1 MMKDEQ
7 TSMTQAPMTP
17 NAAPAHS
24 AATSTALWAGRTD
37 GTPDDLFRRFND
49 SLVFDR
55 TLVREDIEG
64 SIAWAKALERA
75 GVLNTDERRSVV
87 VGLKDI
93 LSSVLKDPS
102 VITTASDEDVHSWVE
117 RELIARV
124 GELGKKLHT
133 GRSRND
139 QVATDLRLWTARE
152 LVARKAELKR
162 VMQALLELA
171 EREKHTVLPGYTH
184 LQRAQPLLFAHWC
197 LAYVEMFRRDS
208 DRLGDALDRVRI
220 SPLGSG
226 ALAGTAYPI
235 DREALAADLG
245 FESPTANSLD
255 AVSDRDFVVETLAA
269 SAICAVHLSRLAED
283 MIFYATSEAG
293 FIELPDAFTSGSS
306 LMPQKKNPDALELIR
321 GKTGRQLGNL
331 VTMLVTLKGLPL
343 AYNKD
348 MQEDKEPLFDA
359 MEQLS
364 MCLQVLPPMLT
375 GTKVNRERTLAAALG
390 GYSNA
395 TDLADYLVRQGVPFR
410 EAHHQ
415 VGRIVRDAI
424 QEKRN
429 LDELSVE
436 TLQRHAPKVQKDV
449 YIDLTVDA
457 SLRKR
462 SSQGGTS
469 PSSVESAIERV
480 RRMLRERAEGG
491 ADGTLELR
499 QARMDDL
506 DDICRLVDHWAVKGE
521 NLPRSRED
529 IMKAILDF
537 GVAVV
542 DGKVVGC
549 AALWIYTPQLA
560 EIRSLGIDEA
570 QQGRGIGRE
579 IVQYFLDLAKDLHIP
594 KVFVLTRAPSFFEKC
609 GFRTVSINSLPE
621 KVLKD
626 CANCPKN
633 TCCDEIAMTY
643 ETGASAKSAELPR
656 AVVEGQR

>member
-1 MMKDEQ
+1 
-7 TSMTQAPMTP
+7 MTQAPT
-17 NAAPAHS
+17 NS
-24 AATSTALWAGRTD
+24 SSGSTALWAGRTE
-37 GTPDDLFRRFND
+37 GRPDDLFRRFND

-75 GVLNTDERRSVV
+75 GVLSTDERRSVV
-87 VGLKDI
+87 AGLKDI
-93 LSSVLKDPS
+93 LGAVMKDPS
-102 VITTASDEDVHSWVE
+102 IIATASDEDVHSWVE

-171 EREKHTVLPGYTH
+171 EREKDTVLPGYTH

-208 DRLGDALDRVRI
+208 DRLNDALDRVRI

-245 FESPTANSLD
+245 FEAPTANSLD

-269 SAICAVHLSRLAED
+269 SGLCAIHLSRLAED

-364 MCLQVLPPMLT
+364 ICLQVLPPMLA
-375 GTKVNRERTLAAALG
+375 GTKVNRERTMAAALG

-436 TLQRHAPKVQKDV
+436 TLQRHAPKVEKDV
-449 YIDLTVDA
+449 YTALTVGA
-457 SLRKR
+457 SLGKR
-462 SSQGGTS
+462 SVAGGTA
-469 PSSVESAIERV
+469 PSSVETAIERV
-480 RRMLRERAEGG
+480 RRMLRERAEGST
-491 ADGTLELR
+491 DGSVELR

-542 DGKVVGC
+542 DGHVVGC

-560 EIRSLGIDEA
+560 EIRSLGIDETF
-570 QQGRGIGRE
+570 QGRGIGQE
-579 IVQYFLDLAKDLHIP
+579 IVGYFLDLAKDLHIP
-594 KVFVLTRAPSFFEKC
+594 KVFVLTRAPKFFEKC
-609 GFRTVSINSLPE
+609 GFKTVSINSLPE

-643 ETGASAKSAELPR
+643 ETGASPKPAELPR
-656 AVVEGQR
+656 AVTDGQR

>member
-1 MMKDEQ
+1 
-7 TSMTQAPMTP
+7 MTT
-17 NAAPAHS
+17 
-24 AATSTALWAGRTD
+24 AATGGSAVGAGLWGGRF
-37 GTPDDLFRRFND
+37 GGGADDLFRRFND
-49 SLVFDR
+49 SLPFDR

-75 GVLNTDERRSVV
+75 GVLNADERRSLV
-87 VGLKDI
+87 LA
-93 LSSVLKDPS
+93 LEELLASVLRDPS
-102 VITTASDEDVHSWVE
+102 ALLEAADEDVHSWVE

-124 GELGKKLHT
+124 GDLGKKLHT

-139 QVATDLRLWTARE
+139 QVATDLRLWTAKEIKRRVKE
-152 LVARKAELKR
+152 IRAVISALVDF
-162 VMQALLELA
+162 A
-171 EREKHTVLPGYTH
+171 EREKETVLPGYTH

-197 LAYVEMFRRDS
+197 LAYVEMLERDE
-208 DRLGDALDRVRI
+208 DRLLDALKRVRI

-235 DREALAADLG
+235 DRAALAKDLG
-245 FESPTANSLD
+245 FARHTDNSLD
-255 AVSDRDFVVETLAA
+255 AVSDRDFVVETL
-269 SAICAVHLSRLAED
+269 SALSMCAIHLSRMAED

-321 GKTGRQLGNL
+321 GKTGRQIGNL

-359 MEQLS
+359 MEHLS
-364 MCLQVLPPMLT
+364 LCLRVLPPMLG
-375 GTKVNRERTLAAALG
+375 GTKVNRERALQAALG
-390 GYSNA
+390 GYTNA
-395 TDLADYLVRQGVPFR
+395 TDLADYLVAAGVPFR

-415 VGRIVRDAI
+415 VGRIVRSAI
-424 QEKRN
+424 EEKRG
-429 LDELSVE
+429 LEEMSVE
-436 TLQRHAPKVQKDV
+436 SLQKHAPKVGNDV
-449 YIDLTVDA
+449 YTALTVNA

-462 SSQGGTS
+462 SVVGGTA
-469 PSSVESAIERV
+469 PSTVEGALERV
-480 RRMLRERAEGG
+480 RRMLRERAEPS
-491 ADGTLELR
+491 ADQSVEMR

-506 DDICRLVDHWAVKGE
+506 DAICTLVDHWAVKGE

-529 IMKAILDF
+529 ITKAILDF

-549 AALWIYTPQLA
+549 AALWIYSPQLA
-560 EIRSLGIDEA
+560 EIRSLGIDEEF
-570 QQGRGIGRE
+570 QGRGIGQE
-579 IVQYFLDLAKDLHIP
+579 LVQYFLDLARDLHIQ
-594 KVFVLTRAPSFFEKC
+594 KVFVLTRAPKFFEKC
-609 GFRTVSINSLPE
+609 GFKTVSINSLPE

-633 TCCDEIAMTY
+633 TCCDEIAMTI
-643 ETGASAKSAELPR
+643 ETSSAPPSPPPAHV
-656 AVVEGQR
+656 AGGQR

>member
-1 MMKDEQ
+1 
-7 TSMTQAPMTP
+7 MTTNAPTP
-17 NAAPAHS
+17 TTDAVPHTAAPQIA
-24 AATSTALWAGRTD
+24 STALWAGRTS
-37 GTPDDLFRRFND
+37 GAPDELFRRFND

-75 GVLNTDERRSVV
+75 GVLSTDERRTVV
-87 VGLKDI
+87 AGLKDI
-93 LSSVLKDPS
+93 LAFVLREPSSIVLA
-102 VITTASDEDVHSWVE
+102 TDEDVHSWVE

-162 VMQALLELA
+162 LMQALLELA
-171 EREKHTVLPGYTH
+171 EREKATVLPGYTH

-197 LAYVEMFRRDS
+197 LAYVEMLKRDS
-208 DRLGDALDRVRI
+208 DRFGDALDRVRI
-220 SPLGSG
+220 APLGSG

-235 DREALAADLG
+235 DRDALAADLG
-245 FESPTANSLD
+245 FAAPTANSLD
-255 AVSDRDFVVETLAA
+255 AVSDRDFVVEVLAA
-269 SAICAVHLSRLAED
+269 SSLCAIHLSRLAED

-321 GKTGRQLGNL
+321 GKTGRQIGNL
-331 VTMLVTLKGLPL
+331 VALLVTLKGLPL

-364 MCLQVLPPMLT
+364 LCLQILPPMLA
-375 GTKVNRERTLAAALG
+375 GTKVHRERTRAAALG

-395 TDLADYLVRQGVPFR
+395 TDLADHLVRQGVPFR

-424 QEKRN
+424 EEHRN
-429 LDELSVE
+429 LDELPVE
-436 TLQRHAPKVQKDV
+436 VLRRHAPKVGADV
-449 YIDLTVDA
+449 YTDLTVDA
-457 SLRKR
+457 SLRRR
-462 SSQGGTS
+462 SVAGGTS
-469 PSSVESAIERV
+469 PTSVESAIERV
-480 RRMLRERAEGG
+480 RRMLRERAEGSD
-491 ADGTLELR
+491 DGSVELR

-506 DDICRLVDHWAVKGE
+506 DDICRLVDHWATKGE
-521 NLPRSRED
+521 NLPRSRDD
-529 IMKAILDF
+529 ITKAILDF
-537 GVAVV
+537 GVAVL

-560 EIRSLGIDEA
+560 EIRSLGIDETH
-570 QQGRGIGRE
+570 QGRGIGRE
-579 IVQYFLDLAKDLHIP
+579 IVQYFLDLARDLHIP
-594 KVFVLTRAPSFFEKC
+594 KVFVLTRAPAFFEKC
-609 GFRTVSINSLPE
+609 GFKTVSINSLPE

-643 ETGASAKSAELPR
+643 DTGVAAKPPSVPKSVA
-656 AVVEGQR
+656 EGQR

>member
-1 MMKDEQ
+1 
-7 TSMTQAPMTP
+7 MTQAPTTP
-17 NAAPAHS
+17 NAASPAHS
-24 AATSTALWAGRTD
+24 ASAASTTSTALWAGRTE
-37 GTPDDLFRRFND
+37 GAPDDLFRRFND

-75 GVLNTDERRSVV
+75 GVLTSDERRSVV
-87 VGLKDI
+87 LGLKDI
-93 LSSVLKDPS
+93 LSAVLKDPS
-102 VITTASDEDVHSWVE
+102 VITTAADEDVHSWVE

-162 VMQALLELA
+162 VMQALLTLA
-171 EREKHTVLPGYTH
+171 EREKDTVLPGYTH

-235 DREALAADLG
+235 DRDALAADLG

-269 SAICAVHLSRLAED
+269 SALCAIHLSRLAED

-321 GKTGRQLGNL
+321 GKTGRQIGSL

-364 MCLQVLPPMLT
+364 MCLQVLPPMLA

-424 QEKRN
+424 QENRN

-462 SSQGGTS
+462 SVQGGTS
-469 PSSVESAIERV
+469 PTSVETAIERV

-491 ADGTLELR
+491 ADGAVELR

-594 KVFVLTRAPSFFEKC
+594 KVFVLTRAPQFFEKC

-643 ETGASAKSAELPR
+643 DTGASARPAHLPR
-656 AVVEGQR
+656 AVIDGQR